1 MKILNINYPEM
12 HGTTND
18 TIQAEFVLGKY
29 RVKSLNQLPLG
40 KGIKYDGVVPELGSS
55 NIPNKNA
62 GHHKYYMTPAA
73 FDKFSKSNELT
84 LNILLD

>member
-1 MKILNINYPEM
+1 MKTTINYPEM
-12 HGTTND
+12 HGSTND

-29 RVKSLNQLPLG
+29 RVKSVKELPIT
-40 KGIKYDGVVPELGSS
+40 KGVRYDGVVSEFGSS
-55 NIPNKNA
+55 MIPNKNA

-73 FDKFSKSNELT
+73 FDKFSKANALT